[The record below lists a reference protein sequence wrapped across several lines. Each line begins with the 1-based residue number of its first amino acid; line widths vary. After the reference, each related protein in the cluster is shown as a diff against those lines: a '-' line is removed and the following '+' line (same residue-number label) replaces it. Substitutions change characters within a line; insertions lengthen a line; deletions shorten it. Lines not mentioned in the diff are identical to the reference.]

1 VQVTFDDQVFTFT
14 RRSGV
19 ARYFTELLR
28 IYRAQLSLDIE
39 ALTPFRYVISEHLLE
54 LDPVRYR
61 RAPLPE
67 IAQRPGVLRPLN
79 RLTAHPRKRRARILH
94 HTHYFPDALEV
105 PTNFRVCTIYDM
117 IPELFPE
124 HFPNG
129 SPHGAK
135 RRYVDACDAILCIS
149 QTTKN
154 DLLRLYGAVDKPV
167 VVTPLG
173 VSELFFDPPPRDRD
187 GPDYVLH
194 VGQRFSYKNF
204 DVLLRAL
211 GRLASDRPSLS
222 LVCVGPPFDATE
234 LARLDELGLRERVQ
248 HRVAADEELPALF
261 ASALCFVF
269 PSLYEGF
276 GLPIVEAFAAGC
288 PVILADMPCST
299 EVGGGA
305 AQYFAHADDEG
316 LAALIDQMAGDPATR
331 ARWAD
336 LGRSRARDFSWR
348 RTAELTRD
356 VYRDLAAD
364 G

>member
-1 VQVTFDDQVFTFT
+1 MQVTFDDQVFTFT

-28 IYRAQLSLDIE
+28 IYRAEPSLGVE

-54 LDPVRYR
+54 LDPIRYR
-61 RAPLPE
+61 RAPLPGL
-67 IAQRPGVLRPLN
+67 AQRPGVLRPLN
-79 RLTAHPRKRRARILH
+79 RLTGLRRHRRLPMLH
-94 HTHYFPDALEV
+94 HTHYFPDALDV
-105 PTNFRVCTIYDM
+105 PADFRVCTIYDM

-154 DLLRLYGAVDKPV
+154 DLLRLYGTLDKPV

-173 VSELFFDPPPRDRD
+173 VSELFFDPPPRQRD
-187 GPDYVLH
+187 EPDYVLH

-211 GRLASDRPSLS
+211 GRLTTVRPSLS

-234 LARLDELGLRERVQ
+234 LARLAELGLNERVQ
-248 HRVAADEELPALF
+248 HRVANDEALPALF

-305 AQYFAHADDEG
+305 ALYFPPADDEN
-316 LAALIDQMAGDPATR
+316 LATLIDQMAGDPVARPLDRGGTR
-331 ARWAD
+331 PRP
-336 LGRSRARDFSWR
+336 
-348 RTAELTRD
+348 
-356 VYRDLAAD
+356 
-364 G
+364 